1 MVESMGADALPRR
14 NLLASILV
22 ACTLSTP
29 VLAQQPR
36 SAEPPVPR
44 AFPVSTSLVQLDVLT
59 RDSRTGLPAPD
70 LKKEDFRV
78 FDDGDEVSV
87 AAFAS
92 GDLDTRPVALWLV
105 VICNS
110 PVWRVPQALR
120 SGSFVGREKL
130 FRPALDALD
139 ERDRVGVAHWC
150 DNGEALLDLRPSED
164 RDAAITVLEGV
175 LKPYRARQESR
186 VGELT
191 LQNLVRRVI
200 VDALAGD
207 PRPLPVL
214 VFLHADYTGMPP
226 RELDS
231 LASDFLRTSGIVFG
245 IMNDSLECS
254 EEPMGEIDGSGFFR
268 NGERGRVLRYLAKL
282 TGGQYFKVAESRYAA
297 ALEGIIAHLHLRY
310 QLGFEPRKIDG
321 KRHRLKVELTK
332 DARQTHRTVDLR
344 ARSEYIPV
352 ADKPTSAR

>member
-1 MVESMGADALPRR
+1 MRGLTLVA
-14 NLLASILV
+14 LLAAGTAV
-22 ACTLSTP
+22 AAAGSP
-29 VLAQQPR
+29 GLAQQPR
-36 SAEPPVPR
+36 PAEPPIPR
-44 AFPVSTSLVQLDVLT
+44 TFPVSTSLVQVDVLT

-78 FDDGDEVSV
+78 FDNGDEVSV

-92 GDLDTRPVALWLV
+92 GALDTRPVALWLV

-130 FRPALDALD
+130 LRPALDDLD
-139 ERDRVGVAHWC
+139 KRDRVGVAHWC
-150 DNGEALLDLRPSED
+150 DNGETLLDLRPSED
-164 RDAAITVLEGV
+164 RDAAITVLERV

-200 VDALAGD
+200 VDALAED
-207 PRPLPVL
+207 PQPLPVL
-214 VFLHADYTGMPP
+214 VFLHSDYTGMPP

-254 EEPMGEIDGSGFFR
+254 EEPMGEVDGSGFFK

-297 ALEGIIAHLHLRY
+297 ALESIITHLHRRY

-321 KRHRLKVELTK
+321 KRHRLKVELAR
-332 DARQTHRTVDLR
+332 DARQIHRTVDLR